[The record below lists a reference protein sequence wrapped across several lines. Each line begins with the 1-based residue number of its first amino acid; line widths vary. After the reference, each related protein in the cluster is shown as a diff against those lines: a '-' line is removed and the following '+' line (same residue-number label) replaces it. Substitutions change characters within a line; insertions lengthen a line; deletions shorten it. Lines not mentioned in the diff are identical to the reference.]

1 MTSVQWPRPSC
12 TAHKTC
18 PTAGNGVCSLPITN
32 PVHPSVRPSPF
43 PIDAFLA
50 PSLSPRRRS
59 IPHYRSLSTL
69 QCVVVLFNFLGRRFL
84 EFMRSLVIFYPL
96 LLLLSASSVVSCSVE
111 SRFAELSLRPGFHH
125 VLTQRFFNSDC
136 FQPTF
141 QSLRLHK

>member
-1 MTSVQWPRPSC
+1 MSSGLVHHAPLIKRVQQLETVFALFPSQTQFILPSVHHLFQSMPS
-12 TAHKTC
+12 
-18 PTAGNGVCSLPITN
+18 SL
-32 PVHPSVRPSPF
+32 HPS
-43 PIDAFLA
+43 LH
-50 PSLSPRRRS
+50 RRRS